1 MKNPITKVSDHAVV
15 RYMERVLLVDVDGLR
30 HRIGQVAD
38 SAVKQGASSVTVGG
52 VRYLLRGNTMTTVVP
67 VKRRRKGR
75 GKK

>member
-38 SAVKQGASSVTVGG
+38 SAVKQGDPVSPLAVCVTCCAAI
-52 VRYLLRGNTMTTVVP
+52 P
-67 VKRRRKGR
+67 
-75 GKK
+75 